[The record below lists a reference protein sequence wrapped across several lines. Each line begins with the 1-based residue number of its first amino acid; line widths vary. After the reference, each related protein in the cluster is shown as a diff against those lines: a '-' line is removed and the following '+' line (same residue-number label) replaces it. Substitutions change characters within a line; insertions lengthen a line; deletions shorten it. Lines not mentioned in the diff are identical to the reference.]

1 VTQTDRNSREPYTL
15 NDPLVDSKLLFGLPY
30 GGGLDLNAWAS
41 GTPGTQDLTG
51 YLADV
56 DEQYMY

>member
-1 VTQTDRNSREPYTL
+1 M
-15 NDPLVDSKLLFGLPY
+15 FGLPY

-41 GTPGTQDLTG
+41 SMAGSQDLNGLFT
-51 YLADV
+51 DF